1 MGGLQKLFML
11 SSSPRLMSVAAGEMV
26 VVVVEEEEAAT
37 WERARRA
44 TMKYFE
50 IIFSLLLKTSCL

>member
-11 SSSPRLMSVAAGEMV
+11 SSSPRLMPVAAGETV
-26 VVVVEEEEAAT
+26 VVVVEEAAT
-37 WERARRA
+37 WERPKRT

-50 IIFSLLLKTSCL
+50 IIFSLLLKMSCL